1 MISIKTPAEIDLLRR
16 AGRIVGEVLN
26 SLEDMIRP
34 GITTQE
40 LDVWAEKLIR
50 SRGAKPGFKGYR
62 GFPATLCT
70 SVNEQVVH
78 GMPGPRILKAGE
90 IISVDVG
97 VRLDGWYGDAARTYA
112 VGQVNPEAERLMRV
126 TREALELGVAQARPN
141 NRISDIGH
149 AVQTHVEAAG
159 FSVVRDFV
167 GHGIGRELHEAPQI
181 PNYGEPHCGVRLK
194 KGMVLAIEPMVNA
207 GQYAVRVLDDKW
219 TVVTQDG
226 SLSSHFEY
234 TVALLDREA
243 EVITI

>member
-1 MISIKTPAEIDLLRR
+1 MISTKTPDEIDIMRH
-16 AGRIVGEVLN
+16 AGKITGEVLN
-26 SLEDMIRP
+26 NLGNLIRP
-34 GITTQE
+34 GITTKE
-40 LDVWAEKLIR
+40 LDDWAEKLIR
-50 SRGAKPGFKGYR
+50 SRGAMPGFKGYQ

-78 GMPGPRILKAGE
+78 GIPGPRVLKEGE

-97 VRLDGWYGDAARTYA
+97 VRLNGWYSDAARTYA
-112 VGQVNPEAERLMRV
+112 VGQVDSEAERLMRV
-126 TREALELGVAQARPN
+126 TREALELGVAQARPD

-167 GHGIGRELHEAPQI
+167 GHGIGRKLHEAPQI

-194 KGMVLAIEPMVNA
+194 EGMVLAIEPMVNA
-207 GQYAVRVLDDKW
+207 GQFEVRVLEDEW
-219 TVVTQDG
+219 TVVTRDG

-234 TVALLDREA
+234 TVALSDREA
-243 EVITI
+243 EVITK

>member
-1 MISIKTPAEIDLLRR
+1 
-16 AGRIVGEVLN
+16 
-26 SLEDMIRP
+26 LEDLIRP
-34 GITTQE
+34 GITTKE
-40 LDVWAEKLIR
+40 LDIWAEKLIR
-50 SRGAKPGFKGYR
+50 SRGAMPGFKGYH

-78 GMPGPRILKAGE
+78 GIPGSRVLKAGE

-97 VRLDGWYGDAARTYA
+97 VRLKGWYGDAARTYA
-112 VGQVNPEAERLMRV
+112 VGRVDSETERLMRV
-126 TREALELGVAQARPN
+126 TREALELGVAQARPD
-141 NRISDIGH
+141 NRLSDIGH
-149 AVQTHVEAAG
+149 AIQTHVEAAG

-207 GQYAVRVLDDKW
+207 GQFEVRVLDDKW

-226 SLSSHFEY
+226 LLSSHFEY
-234 TVALLDREA
+234 TVALSDTVA
-243 EVITI
+243 EVMTK